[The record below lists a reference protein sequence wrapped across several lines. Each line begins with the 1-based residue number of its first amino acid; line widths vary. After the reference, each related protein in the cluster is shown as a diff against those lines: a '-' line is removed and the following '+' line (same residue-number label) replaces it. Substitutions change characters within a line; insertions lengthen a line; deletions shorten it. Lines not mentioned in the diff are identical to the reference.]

1 MRKRV
6 VGALLAMAMA
16 VALPSVARAGD
27 PCRAHC
33 RDKARLCKDRCKEGH
48 PEGASPA
55 RHECLKRC
63 EIHEDE
69 CRVHC

>member
-1 MRKRV
+1 MR
-6 VGALLAMAMA
+6 ALLLVLSLSLVPTVVKA
-16 VALPSVARAGD
+16 D

-33 RDKARLCKDRCKEGH
+33 RDKARLCKDRCKAAH
-48 PEGASPA
+48 PEGASPS
-55 RHECLKRC
+55 RHECLRRC